1 VSVTVGQQL
10 TLEVSKI
17 VHGGFGIGR
26 VDGQVVFVQ
35 GTLPDEAVR
44 VVVTDVR
51 KSHAFADLIEVVS
64 PSPHR
69 QTHVWPEADVLR
81 PPEARVGGAD
91 YGHIS
96 LPIQRDLKASIIDE
110 ALRRQGTFSD
120 GFPGGVVVESVP
132 GSPDGL
138 AWRTRVTLHVDD
150 SGVAGQRA
158 FHSHRVIQT
167 DSLPLASP
175 EIEALG
181 AHQTLWHGA
190 SEVRLGVT
198 SIGETWMESDIDNST
213 TRVVREVVAGIEF
226 FLDTAS
232 FWQVHRAA
240 ASTLF
245 SAVQQALDMSLLEPE
260 AENLDLYGGVGLFAA
275 ALATRGG
282 DKTRVTSVESHQ
294 QASQFASQNLS
305 RWGHA
310 GAVASD
316 VKRYLARQ
324 VRVADEVTRGRLQP
338 ATVVLDPPRSG
349 AGSEVIA
356 PLVSLSPA
364 QIVYVA
370 CDPVAF
376 ARDQKLLAEAG
387 YELHS
392 LRAFDLFPHTHHV
405 EMVAGFSR

>member
-1 VSVTVGQQL
+1 MSVTTGQQL

-35 GTLPDEAVR
+35 GTLPDEVVR
-44 VVVTDVR
+44 VVVTDAR
-51 KSHAFADLIEVVS
+51 KNHAFADLLEVLS

-69 QTHVWPEADVLR
+69 QPHIWPEADVSR
-81 PPEARVGGAD
+81 PPDQRVGGAD
-91 YGHIS
+91 YGHIA
-96 LPIQRDLKASIIDE
+96 LPIQREVKTRILDE

-120 GFPGGVVVESVP
+120 GFPGGVIVESVP

-138 AWRTRVTLHVDD
+138 AWRTRVTLHVDE

-167 DSLPLASP
+167 GSLPLAAP

-181 AHQTLWHGA
+181 AHRTLWPGA
-190 SEVRLGVT
+190 NEIRLGVT
-198 SIGETWMESDIDNST
+198 STGETWVKADTDTSPAKE
-213 TRVVREVVAGIEF
+213 VREMVAGMEF
-226 FLDTAS
+226 SLDTAS
-232 FWQVHRAA
+232 FWQVHHGAA
-240 ASTLF
+240 TTLF
-245 SAVQQALDMSLLEPE
+245 SAVQEALDMSLLEPE

-282 DKTRVTSVESHQ
+282 EKTRVVSVESHQ
-294 QASQFASQNLS
+294 PASRFASQNLS

-310 GAVASD
+310 EAVGSD
-316 VKRYLARQ
+316 VTRYLVRQ
-324 VRVADEVTRGRLQP
+324 VQVADEATRDRFRR

-349 AGSEVIA
+349 AGSQVVT